1 MSQEW
6 VYYTCAGCGYSSRYS
21 QDNPTLA
28 CPKCGTPTSGTAG
41 AQLTDEMLGAM
52 PVVQDDSG
60 WGDYS
65 DTKWT
70 PGTEHVSQPYLPP
83 GQGPPLA
90 LEGSLFSQEAD
101 LASASMDGLSPGAE
115 SELAKI
121 FADEDAGS
129 GMMSAVIICAFIMVL
144 GLAIAYQ
151 FAFITTVK
159 KLTAE
164 KVAEGMAGGDW
175 VFEMQCKKALNCRGP
190 VGRCK
195 NKPSERLCFIIEN
208 SGKAPIPPSVIQY
221 MAMDFHKTKEGI
233 NEVEII
239 PFTDVWILEEE
250 ECHRLPECDG
260 CKSVGSKKTFTVMVP
275 TDFVANDLGD
285 MFSELEMAKVKP
297 RAEMTK
303 VGPACRVKFEEL

>member
-1 MSQEW
+1 M
-6 VYYTCAGCGYSSRYS
+6 YYTCAGCGHSSRYS

-28 CPKCGTPTSGTAG
+28 CPKCGTPISTTSGTE
-41 AQLTDEMLGAM
+41 LTGEMIAAM
-52 PVVQDDSG
+52 PTVQDESA

-65 DTKWT
+65 DSKWNPST
-70 PGTEHVSQPYLPP
+70 DPTTQSYLPP

-90 LEGSLFSQEAD
+90 LEGSLFSQDAS
-101 LASASMDGLSPGAE
+101 LASASMEGLSPGAE
-115 SELAKI
+115 NELAKI

-151 FAFITTVK
+151 FAFITTVR

-175 VFEMQCKKALNCRGP
+175 VFEMQCKKARYCSGP

-195 NKPSERLCFIIEN
+195 GRPEERLCFIIEN
-208 SGKAPIPPSVIQY
+208 NGKAPIPPSVIQH
-221 MAMDFHKTKEGI
+221 MSMDFHKVKEGI

-239 PFTDVWILEEE
+239 PFTDVWLLEEE

-260 CKSVGSKKTFTVMVP
+260 CKSIGTGKTFTIMVP
-275 TDFVANDLGD
+275 TDFVANDLGE
-285 MFSELEMAKVKP
+285 MFYEQETAKVKP

-303 VGPACRVKFEEL
+303 VGPPCTVRFEYL

>member
-1 MSQEW
+1 MSAEW
-6 VYYTCAGCGYSSRYS
+6 VYYTCAGCGHSGRYS
-21 QDNPTLA
+21 MDNPTLA
-28 CPKCGTPTSGTAG
+28 CPKCGTPTTGTGG
-41 AQLTDEMLGAM
+41 ATLTDEMLGAM
-52 PVVQDDSG
+52 PEVQDDSG

-65 DTKWT
+65 GSKWT
-70 PGTEHVSQPYLPP
+70 PGTATSQAYLPE

-90 LEGSLFSQEAD
+90 LEGSLFSQEAS
-101 LASASMDGLSPGAE
+101 LGGAKMDGLDPGAE
-115 SELAKI
+115 NELAKI
-121 FADEDAGS
+121 FADEDSGS

-175 VFEMQCKKALNCRGP
+175 VFEMQCKKARYCSGP

-195 NKPSERLCFIIEN
+195 GKPEERLCFIIEN
-208 SGKAPIPPSVIQY
+208 TGKAPIPPSVIQH
-221 MAMDFHKTKEGI
+221 MAMDFHKVKEGI

-239 PFTDVWILEEE
+239 PFTDIWFLEEE

-260 CKSVGSKKTFTVMVP
+260 CKSIGTKKTFTIMVP
-275 TDFVANDLGD
+275 TDFVANDLGE
-285 MFSELEMAKVKP
+285 MFYELETAKVKP
-297 RAEMTK
+297 RAEMTNTG
-303 VGPACRVKFEEL
+303 VPCTVRFEYL

>member
-1 MSQEW
+1 LEW
-6 VYYTCAGCGYSSRYS
+6 VYYTCAGCGNSGRYS

-28 CPKCGTPTSGTAG
+28 CPKCGTPISSVGSGE
-41 AQLTDEMLGAM
+41 LTGEMIAAM
-52 PVVQDDSG
+52 PAVQDESA

-65 DTKWT
+65 DSKWNPST
-70 PGTEHVSQPYLPP
+70 DTTSQSYLPP

-90 LEGSLFSQEAD
+90 LEGSLFSQD
-101 LASASMDGLSPGAE
+101 ASLTTASMDGLDPGAE

-151 FAFITTVK
+151 FAFITTVR

-175 VFEMQCKKALNCRGP
+175 VFEMQCKKARYCTGP

-195 NKPSERLCFIIEN
+195 GRPEERLCFIIEN
-208 SGKAPIPPSVIQY
+208 NGKAPIPPSVIQH
-221 MAMDFHKTKEGI
+221 MSMDFHKVKEGI

-239 PFTDVWILEEE
+239 PFTDVWLLEDE

-260 CKSVGSKKTFTVMVP
+260 CKSVGTKKTFTVMVP
-275 TDFVANDLGD
+275 TDFVSNDLGE
-285 MFSELEMAKVKP
+285 MFYEQETAKVKP

-303 VGPACRVKFEEL
+303 VGPPCTVRFEYL

>member
-70 PGTEHVSQPYLPP
+70 PGTEHVAQPYLPP

-90 LEGSLFSQEAD
+90 LEGSLFSQEAS
-101 LASASMDGLSPGAE
+101 LATASMDGLDPGAE

-129 GMMSAVIICAFIMVL
+129 GMMSAIIICAFIMVL

-175 VFEMQCKKALNCRGP
+175 VFEMQCKKVRYCSGP
-190 VGRCK
+190 VGRCR
-195 NKPSERLCFIIEN
+195 NKPEERLCFIIEN
-208 SGKAPIPPSVIQY
+208 VGKAPIPPSVIQY
-221 MAMDFHKTKEGI
+221 MSMDFHKVKEGI

-239 PFTDVWILEEE
+239 PFTDVWLLEEE
-250 ECHRLPECDG
+250 ECHLLPECDG
-260 CKSVGSKKTFTVMVP
+260 CKSIGTKKTFTIMVP
-275 TDFVANDLGD
+275 TDFVANDLGE
-285 MFSELEMAKVKP
+285 MFYELETAKVKP
-297 RAEMTK
+297 RAEMTD
-303 VGPACRVKFEEL
+303 VGMPCIVRFEDL